1 MLCVEFNDR
10 LTDYLEGALGAGE
23 ARGCAEH
30 ILRCPVCHDLLSEVR
45 NTVSQCRIAGE
56 GLDVPQLSSQLEA
69 RILERTAPNLGMTC
83 EEFEEHLTDYLDG
96 FLPAHLYHRWERH
109 AAVCSGCTE
118 LPGAVVRSIGAC
130 YSSLG
135 EPLAVPAGLHA
146 KILQATLGTTRAA
159 ELRAPFAARAKA
171 RLRGWLDALDFSF
184 APQFATF
191 ATMLLFVALIGTTT
205 ISDDGSIGGMYRAG
219 LRLAAQTYARGA
231 GAAVRGGAALPGDLK
246 RVADDWRIF
255 GNDTPPQAGASND
268 KRDDRNAQ
276 PAQPQQQKQDERNA
290 NDR

>member
-10 LTDYLEGALGAGE
+10 LTDYLEGALVAEE

-30 ILRCPVCHDLLSEVR
+30 ALRCPVCHDLLSEVR
-45 NTVSQCRIAGE
+45 NAISQCRIASD
-56 GLDVPQLSSQLEA
+56 GLDVPHRAAELEA
-69 RILERTAPNLGMTC
+69 RILERTAPALGMTC
-83 EEFEEHLTDYLDG
+83 EEFEDCLTDYLDG

-109 AAVCSGCTE
+109 AAVCASCTE

-130 YSSLG
+130 YSSL
-135 EPLAVPAGLHA
+135 EESLPLPEGLHA

-159 ELRAPFAARAKA
+159 EMRAPLAARAKA
-171 RLRGWLDALDFSF
+171 RLRGWLDAFDTAV

-191 ATMLLFVALIGTTT
+191 ATMILFVALVGTTVF
-205 ISDDGSIGGMYRAG
+205 SDDGSIGGMYRTG

-231 GAAVRGGAALPGDLK
+231 GAAVRGTSALPGDLK

-255 GNDTPPQAGASND
+255 VNTAPREAEMNSNKKD
-268 KRDDRNAQ
+268 ENAQ
-276 PAQPQQQKQDERNA
+276 PASQQQEKK
-290 NDR
+290 